1 MNRTQR
7 RSVSPPGESGW
18 RAAMDRLVSDDQ
30 LIMRVASADTV
41 ALEALFTRHQT
52 RIFRFIA
59 RIVRDE
65 TAAEEL
71 TNEVFVDVW
80 RHASGYAAR
89 SSVTTWLLSI
99 AHNRAVSALRK
110 RREEPSDDKRAA
122 TLRDDA
128 DDPEVVVQKAD
139 KSRLLRQCIDALPAE
154 YREIV
159 DLVYYHELSVSEAA
173 AVVNIPEGTVKTRMF
188 NARKR
193 LSELLKEAGVDR
205 GWP

>member
-1 MNRTQR
+1 
-7 RSVSPPGESGW
+7 
-18 RAAMDRLVSDDQ
+18 MDRLVSDDQ
-30 LIMRVASADTV
+30 LIMQVASADTV

-65 TAAEEL
+65 AAAEEL

-80 RHASGYAAR
+80 RHASGYGGR
-89 SSVTTWLLSI
+89 PSVTTWLLSI

-122 TLRDDA
+122 ILRDV
-128 DDPEVVVQKAD
+128 DPEVVVQKAD
-139 KSRLLRQCIDALPAE
+139 KSRLLRQCIDALPTE

-159 DLVYYHELSVSEAA
+159 DLVYYHELSVSEAG
-173 AVVNIPEGTVKTRMF
+173 AVVGIPEGAVKTRMF

-193 LSELLKEAGVDR
+193 LSELLKEARPGGGHPVVRFR
-205 GWP
+205 GR

>member
-1 MNRTQR
+1 
-7 RSVSPPGESGW
+7 
-18 RAAMDRLVSDDQ
+18 MDRLVPDDQ
-30 LIMRVASADTV
+30 LIMQVASADTV

-65 TAAEEL
+65 AAAEEL

-80 RHASGYAAR
+80 RHASGYGGR
-89 SSVTTWLLSI
+89 PSVTIWLLSI

-110 RREEPSDDKRAA
+110 RREEPSADKRAA
-122 TLRDDA
+122 ILRDDA

-139 KSRLLRQCIDALPAE
+139 KDRLLRQCIDALPTE

-159 DLVYYHELSVSEAA
+159 DLVYYHELSVSEAG
-173 AVVNIPEGTVKTRMF
+173 AVVGIPEGTVKTRMF

-193 LSELLKEAGVDR
+193 LSELLKEARPGGSHPVVRFR
-205 GWP
+205 GR

>member
-1 MNRTQR
+1 MNQMQR
-7 RSVSPPGESGW
+7 RYASQPGESGC

-30 LIMRVASADTV
+30 LIARMAGADAI
-41 ALEALFTRHQT
+41 ALEVLYVRYHT

-65 TAAEEL
+65 ATAEDL

-80 RHASGYAAR
+80 QHARGYEAR
-89 SSVTTWLLSI
+89 SSVNTWLLSI
-99 AHNRAVSALRK
+99 AHNRAISALRK
-110 RREEPSDDKRAA
+110 RREEPSDDERTAS
-122 TLRDDA
+122 LRDDS
-128 DDPEVVVQKAD
+128 DDPETAAQKND
-139 KSRLLRQCIDALPAE
+139 KSRLLRQCIDALPVE

-159 DLVYYHELSVSEAA
+159 DLVYYHELSVAEAS
-173 AVVNIPEGTVKTRMF
+173 AVVGIPEGTVKTRMF

-193 LSELLKEAGVDR
+193 LSELLKDAGVDR